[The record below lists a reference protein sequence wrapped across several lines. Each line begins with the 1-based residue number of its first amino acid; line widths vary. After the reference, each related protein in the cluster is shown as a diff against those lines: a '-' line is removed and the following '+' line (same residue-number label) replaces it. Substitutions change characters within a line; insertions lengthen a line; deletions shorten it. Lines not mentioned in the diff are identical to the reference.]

1 MWDGA
6 PTHMGVTH
14 WHGSGMSCQGCDCC
28 HQGSLAWM
36 LLIPPPIASIAKVTG
51 GSASGARD
59 YDELFGLHVFP
70 GALPGLINWCECKF
84 ADRPMTL
91 GRALHQAPVSTQSWG

>member
-6 PTHMGVTH
+6 PKQMGVTH

-28 HQGSLAWM
+28 HQGSPAWM

-51 GSASGARD
+51 RSASGVRD
-59 YDELFGLHVFP
+59 YDELSGLQGIMMQHIASLTELVGDQILSP
-70 GALPGLINWCECKF
+70 AHC
-84 ADRPMTL
+84 
-91 GRALHQAPVSTQSWG
+91 Q